1 MPDAVTDACCAI
13 NLFAAGRGDAVWTAG
28 GFTWH
33 VPSQVASESLFIR
46 KPDPD
51 DAARLIPEP
60 IDLRPLIDRKI
71 LYPCD
76 LAVGLETA
84 LFVELA
90 ADLDDGEAAALA
102 ISQARGWV
110 LATDDRK
117 ARREAANIGVPVVTT
132 PELMKTWADAT
143 GAAEADIARLLRDI
157 QTFARFIP
165 HKTMPLH
172 SWWVDAISKGGS

>member
-46 KPDPD
+46 KPDAD
-51 DAARLIPEP
+51 HAAKLIPEP

-71 LYPCD
+71 LHPCD

-117 ARREAANIGVPVVTT
+117 ARRLAGERGVLTVTT
-132 PELMKTWADAT
+132 AELVKAWADGT
-143 GAAEADIARLLRDI
+143 GAAAGEIAEVLTNI

-165 HKTMPLH
+165 HKTMPL
-172 SWWVDAISKGGS
+172 SAWWVAAAVR